1 MLGCFE
7 KQAWT
12 EHCNATMAGETCD
25 VSVAWVRGASAAWVR
40 GASAVALSLLLPS
53 ARAFQMP
60 ARTAPNTHAVLS
72 HDVRA
77 AARPRSPQVCLRSS
91 RMSLQDIQAMS
102 LQDIQVTT
110 PADPPPPA
118 HVASLLGCQSVSL
131 RQLPCCM
138 DFALPGDDA
147 LTTAVVL
154 GSSGPCSWDKLFCKT
169 NGINIWLVRELGA
182 GWLFGQLDDALSG

>member
-1 MLGCFE
+1 MLGCFK

-12 EHCNATMAGETCD
+12 EQCNATMAGDTCD
-25 VSVAWVRGASAAWVR
+25 VSVAWVQ

-77 AARPRSPQVCLRSS
+77 AARPRSPQVGLRSS
-91 RMSLQDIQAMS
+91 RMSLQDMMSLQDIQAMS

-154 GSSGPCSWDKLFCKT
+154 GSSGPCSGD
-169 NGINIWLVRELGA
+169 NV
-182 GWLFGQLDDALSG
+182 

>member
-1 MLGCFE
+1 MLGCFK

-12 EHCNATMAGETCD
+12 EQCNATMAGDTCD
-25 VSVAWVRGASAAWVR
+25 VSVAWVR

-72 HDVRA
+72 RDVRA
-77 AARPRSPQVCLRSS
+77 AARPRSPQVGLRSS
-91 RMSLQDIQAMS
+91 RMSLQDMMSLQDIQAMS
-102 LQDIQVTT
+102 LHDIQVTT
-110 PADPPPPA
+110 PAGTPPPA

-154 GSSGPCSWDKLFCKT
+154 GSSGPCSGD
-169 NGINIWLVRELGA
+169 NV
-182 GWLFGQLDDALSG
+182 